1 MCIRDRSMGGMGT
14 FSILSQRPDMFAAAT
29 PICGDGDPK
38 SVKSFAKKVPIWIFH
53 GALDRDVH
61 PNRSLI
67 MAQAII
73 EENGSPRVTIYE
85 NVYHDSWNNA
95 FEEKDFL
102 SWIYSKSK

>member
-1 MCIRDRSMGGMGT
+1 MGT
-14 FSILSQRPDMFAAAT
+14 FSILSQRPNMFAAAT

-53 GALDRDVH
+53 GALDRVVH

-67 MAQAII
+67 MAQSII

-95 FEEKDFL
+95 FDEKDFL
-102 SWIYSKSK
+102 SWIHSKSKTNE

>member
-1 MCIRDRSMGGMGT
+1 MGGMGT
-14 FSILSQRPDMFAAAT
+14 FSILSQRPEMFAAAT
-29 PICGDGDPK
+29 PICGDGDPN

-53 GALDRDVH
+53 GALDRVVN

-95 FEEKDFL
+95 FDEKDFL
-102 SWIYSKSK
+102 SWIHSKSKTNE